1 MRCVDVT
8 CDKGSHMSVRDKTR
22 WREWAERL
30 RQEMMTALTPEV
42 TKSVD
47 TITEETGTD
56 KSPSVLH
63 SRRFWT
69 SCQTAQGSNDTLVKA
84 GFEVEFQPN
93 EESEVELVTLRLNG
107 TWRAIMQRVLDR
119 RVK

>member
-1 MRCVDVT
+1 M
-8 CDKGSHMSVRDKTR
+8 CDKENDMSVRDKTR

-30 RQEMMTALTPEV
+30 RQEMMSALTPQV

-47 TITEETGTD
+47 TITEEIGTD

-63 SRRFWT
+63 SSRFWS
-69 SCQTAQGSNDTLVKA
+69 SCQTAQGTNDTLVKA
-84 GFEVEFQPN
+84 GFEIEFEPN
-93 EESEVELVTLRLNG
+93 DESEVDLVTLRLNG
-107 TWRAIMQRVLDR
+107 TWKAIMQGVLDR

>member
-1 MRCVDVT
+1 
-8 CDKGSHMSVRDKTR
+8 MSVRDKTR

-30 RQEMMTALTPEV
+30 RQEMMSALTPQV

-47 TITEETGTD
+47 TITEEIGTD

-63 SRRFWT
+63 SSRFWN
-69 SCQTAQGSNDTLVKA
+69 SCQAAQGANDTLVKA
-84 GFEVEFQPN
+84 GFEIEFEPN

-107 TWRAIMQRVLDR
+107 TWKAIMQGVVDR
-119 RVK
+119 KVR

>member
-1 MRCVDVT
+1 
-8 CDKGSHMSVRDKTR
+8 MSVRDKTR

-30 RQEMMTALTPEV
+30 RQEMMSGLTPQV

-47 TITEETGTD
+47 TITEEIGTD

-63 SRRFWT
+63 SSRFWS
-69 SCQTAQGSNDTLVKA
+69 SCQAAQGANDTLVKA
-84 GFEVEFQPN
+84 GFEIEFEPN
-93 EESEVELVTLRLNG
+93 DESEVDEVTLRLNG
-107 TWRAIMQRVLDR
+107 TWKAIMQGVLDR

>member
-1 MRCVDVT
+1 MA
-8 CDKGSHMSVRDKTR
+8 VRDKTL
-22 WREWAERL
+22 WKEWAERL

-47 TITEETGTD
+47 SITEEIGTV

-69 SCQTAQGSNDTLVKA
+69 ACQAAQGGNDTLVKA
-84 GFEVEFQPN
+84 GFEIEFEPN
-93 EESEVELVTLRLNG
+93 AESEVDVVTLRLNHD
-107 TWRAIMQRVLDR
+107 WRAIMQRVLDR